1 MSYIYKIK
9 NNINDK
15 IYIGKTMKNINK
27 RFKEHCRDSKREDI
41 ENIPLYKAMNKY
53 GIENFSVELIEECED
68 DILSQREIY
77 WIEYYGSFKYG
88 YNATLGGDGKPYC
101 DYDLIYSLYQN
112 GYAIQEI
119 VEITGY
125 CEETCSLALHK
136 KNISTKELNIRGHQK
151 DFHAVA
157 QIDKNTNKIIKVY
170 SSIADAY
177 RKLGKAHSGHIA
189 AVCKGQRKTA
199 YGYIWKY
206 I

>member
-15 IYIGKTMKNINK
+15 IYIGKTMKNINE
-27 RFKEHCRDSKREDI
+27 RFKEHCRDSKREGVK
-41 ENIPLYKAMNKY
+41 NRPLYKAMNKY
-53 GIENFSVELIEECED
+53 GIENFSIELVEECKD
-68 DILSQREIY
+68 DVLSQRETY

-119 VEITGY
+119 VKITGY

-136 KNISTKELNIRGHQK
+136 KNISTKELNLRGHQK
-151 DFHAVA
+151 EFHTVA

-177 RKLGKAHSGHIA
+177 RELGKAHSGHIA
-189 AVCKGQRKTA
+189 SVCKGQRKTA